1 MAYQELIRKNRNG
14 RYICMPRVGANRHV
28 RTITTP
34 NIRGLMSM
42 ARQQADAPLSY
53 SSGEIRPAEVAAR
66 LANRAIMFHRV
77 ITTFR
82 RTGDASTFVVA
93 CPPDTCISSP
103 DRRRPAEEEKKGTEE
118 QISNTSPSVT
128 LVAGPGT
135 GSGSAS
141 NGTPVRGDANEFNEF
156 IGFHKAI

>member
-1 MAYQELIRKNRNG
+1 MAYQDLIRKNRNG
-14 RYICMPRVGANRHV
+14 RYICMPRVGANRHE

-77 ITTFR
+77 ITNFR
-82 RTGDASTFVVA
+82 RTGDASTFA
-93 CPPDTCISSP
+93 ATCPPDTCISSP
-103 DRRRPAEEEKKGTEE
+103 DRRGPAEEE
-118 QISNTSPSVT
+118 
-128 LVAGPGT
+128 
-135 GSGSAS
+135 
-141 NGTPVRGDANEFNEF
+141 
-156 IGFHKAI
+156 